1 LKETLTMTTITTL
14 VPAAVAV
21 PRGAPV
27 AARLF
32 GALLRAFQQAGAA
45 RTAKAANAKRNNEA
59 AATRR
64 YALRHLAQNPRF
76 AEDLL
81 AAVERHERGH

>member
-1 LKETLTMTTITTL
+1 MTTLTTL
-14 VPAAVAV
+14 VPAAVPV

-32 GALLRAFQQAGAA
+32 GALLRAFQRAGAD
-45 RTAKAANAKRNNEA
+45 RVAKASRAARVKEA

-64 YALRHLAQNPRF
+64 HAMRHLAHNPRF

-81 AAVERHERGH
+81 AAAERHERAI